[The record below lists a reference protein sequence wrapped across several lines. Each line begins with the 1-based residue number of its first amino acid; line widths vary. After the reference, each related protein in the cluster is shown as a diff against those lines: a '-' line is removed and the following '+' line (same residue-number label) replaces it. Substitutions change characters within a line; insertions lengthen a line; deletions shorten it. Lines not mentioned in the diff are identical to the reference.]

1 MLSQYQADIV
11 ASGSSALDLF
21 DTNNY
26 EVILLD
32 CNLEDMEI
40 RDLVAQIRRKEQL
53 SNQHVPIVL
62 VCTTA
67 KQEEEFRGVGVSQ
80 ILIKGRGFINRDI
93 LLQALLRSVNGKNIQ
108 SNIYNFALH
117 L

>member
-1 MLSQYQADIV
+1 
-11 ASGSSALDLF
+11 
-21 DTNNY
+21 
-26 EVILLD
+26 
-32 CNLEDMEI
+32 MEI

-62 VCTTA
+62 VCTTP

-93 LLQALLRSVNGKNIQ
+93 LLQALLRSVSIP
-108 SNIYNFALH
+108 
-117 L
+117 